1 MHTCILERI
10 MKNITISLN
19 EDEYQSFREK
29 AENDELSDYALVK
42 RIVLEYLNDNLPSN
56 SDDVARPYVKKV
68 KMLKHQQKWALAT
81 IFVLSCYFVVS
92 LVYICCFRV

>member
-29 AENDELSDYALVK
+29 AENAESSDYALVK
-42 RIVLEYLNDNLPSN
+42 RIVLEYLNNNLPSN

-92 LVYICCFRV
+92 LVYILLF

>member
-1 MHTCILERI
+1 

-19 EDEYQSFREK
+19 EDEYKSFRKK
-29 AENDELSDYALVK
+29 AEKNAELSDYALVK
-42 RIVLEYLNDNLPSN
+42 RIVLEYLNNNLPSN

-81 IFVLSCYFVVS
+81 IFLLSCYFLVSVVY
-92 LVYICCFRV
+92 LVLSR

>member
-19 EDEYQSFREK
+19 EDEYKSFREK

-42 RIVLEYLNDNLPSN
+42 RIVLEYLNNNLPSN

-81 IFVLSCYFVVS
+81 IFLLSCYFLVSVVY
-92 LVYICCFRV
+92 LVLSR

>member
-1 MHTCILERI
+1 

-42 RIVLEYLNDNLPSN
+42 RIVLEYLNNNLPSN

-92 LVYICCFRV
+92 LVYILLF